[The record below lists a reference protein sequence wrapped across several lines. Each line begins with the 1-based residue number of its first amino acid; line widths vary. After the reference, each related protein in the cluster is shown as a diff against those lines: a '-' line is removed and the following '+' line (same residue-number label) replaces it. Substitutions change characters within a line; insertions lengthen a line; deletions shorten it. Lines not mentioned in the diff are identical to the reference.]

1 MLFHSFAFC
10 IFLPIVF
17 LIYWAMPHRFRWV
30 ILLLASYYFYMSW
43 NAKYIL
49 LIFLITL
56 ITYTAGIMLEKAQRQ
71 TGKKEI
77 LAAVVICCLS
87 VLILFK
93 YAQFILDSG
102 AVFLQRFS
110 IPLHPITVKLLLPV
124 GISFYTFQ
132 SLSYVIDVYRGR
144 IRAERN
150 FGIFAT
156 FISFFP
162 QLVAGPIERTGNLLP
177 QIKEKH
183 LFDSDLALTG
193 MKQMLIGYFKKLV
206 IADAVVRIVDPV
218 FASPLSYGSGD
229 MLLAALLF
237 SVQIYCD
244 FSGYSDIAMGV
255 SDLFGIRLS
264 DNFKSPYM
272 AQSIQ
277 GFWRRWHISLS
288 SWFRDYIY
296 IPLGG
301 SRKGELRTALNTL
314 IVFLVSGLWHGANW
328 TFILWGLIHGLA
340 QVIERKLGV
349 GRKESEHFFGRWG
362 RRLLVF
368 AFALLTWI
376 FFRADSISDALYVL
390 THLFSGIANP
400 VRYLRTAYAQ
410 LGIDSYTV
418 LCLPYT
424 FLVLFIYEVKAVKKD
439 PVAAVGEMGRV
450 KQFIFC
456 LLFVLMF
463 IMVLPVRSSNEFLY
477 FKF

>member
-56 ITYTAGIMLEKAQRQ
+56 ITFAAGVMLEKAQRP
-71 TGKKEI
+71 TGKKVI
-77 LAAVVICCLS
+77 LTAVVMCCLS

-183 LFDSDLALTG
+183 FFDSDLALTG

-218 FASPLSYGSGD
+218 FASPLSYSSGD

-244 FSGYSDIAMGV
+244 FSGYSDIAIGCAK
-255 SDLFGIRLS
+255 LFGIRLMT
-264 DNFKSPYM
+264 NFQSPYL
-272 AQSIQ
+272 SCSFRE
-277 GFWRRWHISLS
+277 FWSRWHISLS
-288 SWFRDYIY
+288 TWFRDYVY

-301 SRKGELRTALNTL
+301 NRCAKWRKDLNLMVT
-314 IVFLVSGLWHGANW
+314 FLLSGLWHGAGW
-328 TFILWGLIHGLA
+328 TYILWGGIHGLLRIGEETTGSVLNRLRDTKA
-340 QVIERKLGV
+340 GRIVSIVGV
-349 GRKESEHFFGRWG
+349 Y
-362 RRLLVF
+362 LLCCGAWV
-368 AFALLTWI
+368 
-376 FFRADSISDALYVL
+376 FFRAGSLADAWLML
-390 THLFSGIANP
+390 GNIGNGIIHGTLP
-400 VRYLRTAYAQ
+400 V
-410 LGIDSYTV
+410 
-418 LCLPYT
+418 T
-424 FLVLFIYEVKAVKKD
+424 FDLHWE
-439 PVAAVGEMGRV
+439 EW
-450 KQFIFC
+450 
-456 LLFVLMF
+456 VLMIF
-463 IMVLPVRSSNEFLY
+463 PVILLTVYDIFNRDGNGMKKLEGLAPGIQWIIWVGVAVLIVLLSPKGVPKEFVY
-477 FKF
+477 FQF

>member
-56 ITYTAGIMLEKAQRQ
+56 ITYTAGVMLEKAQRQ
-71 TGKKEI
+71 TGKKAI

-87 VLILFK
+87 ILILFK
-93 YAQFILDSG
+93 YAQFILDSS

-132 SLSYVIDVYRGR
+132 SLSYVIDVYRDR
-144 IRAERN
+144 SRAEHN

-193 MKQMLIGYFKKLV
+193 MKQMLIGFFKKLV

-218 FASPLSYGSGD
+218 FASPLSYSSGD

-244 FSGYSDIAMGV
+244 FSGYSDIAIGCAK
-255 SDLFGIRLS
+255 LFGIRLMT
-264 DNFKSPYM
+264 NFQSPYL
-272 AQSIQ
+272 S
-277 GFWRRWHISLS
+277 GSFREFWGRWHISLS
-288 SWFRDYIY
+288 TWFRDYVY

-301 SRKGELRTALNTL
+301 NRCAKWRKNVNLMIT
-314 IVFLVSGLWHGANW
+314 FLLSGLWHGAGW
-328 TFILWGLIHGLA
+328 TYILWGGIHGVLRVGEEA
-340 QVIERKLGV
+340 ADGV
-349 GRKESEHFFGRWG
+349 LSRLRSSKAGRAVCVTGVYLMCCGAW
-362 RRLLVF
+362 V
-368 AFALLTWI
+368 
-376 FFRADSISDALYVL
+376 FFRAGSLADVWLILGNIGNGIIHGALPVTFDLHWEEWILMIFPVL
-390 THLFSGIANP
+390 L
-400 VRYLRTAYAQ
+400 L
-410 LGIDSYTV
+410 TV
-418 LCLPYT
+418 Y
-424 FLVLFIYEVKAVKKD
+424 D
-439 PVAAVGEMGRV
+439 
-450 KQFIFC
+450 IFNRDG
-456 LLFVLMF
+456 FVLRKLEGLAPLLQWM
-463 IMVLPVRSSNEFLY
+463 IWIGAAMLIVLLSPKGVPKEFVY
-477 FKF
+477 FQF